1 MITYLLIVLAALFNS
16 VMDKTKDTIQY
27 NSSLFGKLGWNPKFW
42 NDQVSEHIFILG
54 TKYKPNAW
62 HISKSCML
70 TSLFLAIIYYKPF
83 IPIVDFICMGAV
95 WVMPFNLFYNHIL
108 KFNK

>member
-1 MITYLLIVLAALFNS
+1 MITYILIALASLFNS

-27 NSSLFGKLGWNPKFW
+27 NSSIFRNWNPKFW

-70 TSLFLAIIYYKPF
+70 TLLFLAIIYYKPF
-83 IPIVDFICMGAV
+83 IPILDFSCMGVA
-95 WVMPFNLFYNHIL
+95 WVLPFNLFYNRIL
-108 KFNK
+108 KFTK

>member
-1 MITYLLIVLAALFNS
+1 MFSYLFIALAAMFNS

-27 NSSLFGKLGWNPKFW
+27 NSSLFGKRGWNPKFW
-42 NDQVSEHIFILG
+42 NDEVSEHVFIFG

-70 TSLFLAIIYYKPF
+70 ICFDAAISTSVLQFYVI
-83 IPIVDFICMGAV
+83 GAV
-95 WVMPFNLFYNHIL
+95 WILTFNLFYNKLL
-108 KFNK
+108 KK